1 MKLSNIQKK
10 LDPNILEKGRR
21 LFRNY
26 YWPVAIYFF
35 LGPFLLILFP
45 DVADTIFGGSF
56 IFAMAIWCGPVI
68 VMLPIVFFNPYAK
81 YYRCIVSSLNINQF
95 GLRPFSKEELNFIKK
110 NLNKVKWKTSL
121 NIIQNVKDEN
131 VMHDLQNKELEK
143 DYIENTNLTELD
155 DIVMKKLQTLYY
167 VIIGVSGV
175 IIYSFII
182 A

>member
-1 MKLSNIQKK
+1 MKLSKIQKT

-21 LFRNY
+21 FFTTY

-35 LGPFLLILFP
+35 LGPFLLMPFP

-68 VMLPIVFFNPYAK
+68 VMMPIVFFNPYAK
-81 YYRCIVSSLNINQF
+81 YFRYISSSFNVNQF
-95 GLRPFSKEELNFIKK
+95 ALRPFSKEELNFIKK
-110 NLNKVKWKTSL
+110 NFKKVKWKISL
-121 NIIQNVKDEN
+121 NMPQNLKDRAQI
-131 VMHDLQNKELEK
+131 DTLQNKELEK
-143 DYIENTNLTELD
+143 DYIENTNLTEID
-155 DIVMKKLQTLYY
+155 DIEMKKLQTIYY

-175 IIYSFII
+175 IIYSVIN

>member
-10 LDPNILEKGRR
+10 LNIEFLEKGRQ
-21 LFRNY
+21 LNSNY
-26 YWPVAIYFF
+26 VWPVAIYFF
-35 LGPFLLILFP
+35 LGPFLLTPFP

-68 VMLPIVFFNPYAK
+68 IILPIVFFNPYAK
-81 YYRCIVSSLNINQF
+81 YYRTIVNSLKVNQF

-121 NIIQNVKDEN
+121 NIVQNLKDESQI
-131 VMHDLQNKELEK
+131 DTLQDKELEK
-143 DYIENTNLTELD
+143 NYVDNTNLTEID
-155 DIVMKKLQTLYY
+155 DIEMKKLQTIYY

-175 IIYSFII
+175 IIYSFIN

>member
-10 LDPNILEKGRR
+10 LNVEFLEKGRR
-21 LFRNY
+21 TFRNY
-26 YWPVAIYFF
+26 YWPVFIYFF

-81 YYRCIVSSLNINQF
+81 YYRNIVSSLKVNKF

-110 NLNKVKWKTSL
+110 NFKDIKWKISL
-121 NIIQNVKDEN
+121 NIAQNLKDEAEI
-131 VMHDLQNKELEK
+131 DTLQDKELEK
-143 DYIENTNLTELD
+143 DYIENTNFTELD
-155 DIVMKKLQTLYY
+155 DLQMKKLQTIYY
-167 VIIGVSGV
+167 VIIAVSGV
-175 IIYSFII
+175 IIYTFIS